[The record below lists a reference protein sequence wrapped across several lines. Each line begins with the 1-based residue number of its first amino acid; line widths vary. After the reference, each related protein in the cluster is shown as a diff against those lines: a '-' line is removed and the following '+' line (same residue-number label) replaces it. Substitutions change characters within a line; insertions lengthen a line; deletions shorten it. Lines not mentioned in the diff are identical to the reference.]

1 MASITIRRLDD
12 ATMTRLRVRAASHAR
27 SMEREAREILKA
39 ELEPK
44 GVPRLNLADAIRRH
58 ILPFGGVDL
67 SLPPREPVR
76 RATELGK

>member
-1 MASITIRRLDD
+1 
-12 ATMTRLRVRAASHAR
+12 
-27 SMEREAREILKA
+27 MEREAREILKA
-39 ELEPK
+39 ELESK